1 MKSATIWI
9 EDFAALNSKYDDK
22 IILLLHNYYHHEISE
37 LLFEQIQSHLHAARP
52 SVLAMTIPL
61 VVEGLGLKMI
71 L

>member
-22 IILLLHNYYHHEISE
+22 IILLLHNYY
-37 LLFEQIQSHLHAARP
+37 QSTTMKSQSYFSNKFKAI
-52 SVLAMTIPL
+52 LAMTIPL